1 MAELSAENTA
11 LKEQVASL
19 KTQLDWFKR
28 QLFGERSEK
37 RLLIDPAIQADL
49 LAGLG
54 VNVDAT
60 RKPAERSGPH

>member
-1 MAELSAENTA
+1 MTALRAENEA
-11 LKEQVASL
+11 LKEQLQIL

-49 LAGLG
+49 LAG
-54 VNVDAT
+54 
-60 RKPAERSGPH
+60 RWRSCGHAYAS